1 MSRTNTKND
10 AVESSRIPGEPGI
23 WLFVFGDM
31 MIFAVMFGIFLHY
44 RWLEPE
50 LFVQSQAT
58 LNTFYGAINVLL
70 LLTSS
75 WFVAS
80 AIDRLKHNEAREG
93 TQLLIGGFMCGA
105 GFGIIKIL
113 EYSEKIGAGITV
125 DTNTFYLY
133 YYFLTGIHF
142 LHVIIGLFVLGYLIA
157 KARTFDR
164 ARNDVSHF
172 ESGGIYWHMVD
183 LLWIVL
189 FPLIYLVQ

>member
-1 MSRTNTKND
+1 MTDAIAPKQTAAPTRT
-10 AVESSRIPGEPGI
+10 PGEPGV

-31 MIFAVMFGIFLHY
+31 MIFAIMFGIFLHY

-50 LFVQSQAT
+50 IFLQSQAT
-58 LNTFYGAINVLL
+58 LNMSYGAINVLL

-80 AIDRLKHNEAREG
+80 AISHLKQNAARDG
-93 TQLLIGGFMCGA
+93 HRLLIGALVCGLGFVL
-105 GFGIIKIL
+105 IKLL
-113 EYSEKIGAGITV
+113 EYGEKIGAGITV
-125 DTNTFYLY
+125 DTNSFYLY

-142 LHVIIGLFVLGYLIA
+142 LHVIIGLFVLGYLIS
-157 KARTFDR
+157 KAHDFDNT
-164 ARNDVSHF
+164 RNDIGHY

-183 LLWIVL
+183 FLWIIL